1 VTPEIPVLRELILL
15 AGASLAVVLLFR
27 RLRLPA
33 TVGFIVTGILVGPG
47 GFALVRDPNLVRT
60 LAEFGVVVL
69 LFTVGLEFSLA
80 DLKRLGRRALVGGAL
95 QVLLTLA
102 VVAGALVLAGR
113 PPARA
118 IFLGMLV
125 SLSSTAVVLKLLT
138 DRIELQSPH
147 GRIATGVLLF
157 QDLAAIPF
165 LLLVAPLGRWARGEP
180 FTAAELTAG
189 LPGALLVVAAVAL
202 VLLLARRVLPWLLGR
217 ASRSGSREAFLFGIL
232 LVVLGSASLASRAG
246 GSLAVGAFLAG
257 LMLAGSE
264 LRDLI
269 AADVLPLRDALASV
283 FFIAVGMSFDPA
295 VVLARPDLVAA
306 STAGLVIVKLGVAF
320 VALRLGGVPGRVS
333 AAAALALAQI
343 GEFSF
348 VLAQA
353 GRPLGLLGV
362 GGSQAFFA
370 GAVFSLL
377 LTPFLV
383 PRASGWALALDRAL
397 AGRRGRPGEGRA
409 PGEGEAEE
417 EEEAGAAAAPAGPR
431 RPHENHVVIA
441 GFGLNGQNVAR
452 VLRSARLPH
461 LVVDLN
467 PDAVAEGHRQGS
479 PVLVGDI
486 GNPLIQRQA
495 GVPRAKVLV
504 LALSDPTATRHACR
518 VARSLSSD
526 VFIVVRTRYVDE
538 IDQLYAAGANQVIPE
553 EFETS
558 IEIFTSV
565 MRELHVPTNI
575 ILAQIMLLRQ
585 ERYSLLRGRRLQG
598 AILEQL
604 PTILLERTTDTFLL
618 LQESPAV
625 GRTPAE
631 LRLGA
636 EGEARLVAVVR
647 GGRPFTSFE
656 DEFRLRVGD
665 TLVVTGTHAEVDK
678 VFERLRSPAEP
689 GSVL

>member
-1 VTPEIPVLRELILL
+1 MTPEIPVLRELLLL

-33 TVGFIVTGILVGPG
+33 TVGFIVTGILIGPG
-47 GFALVRDPNLVRT
+47 GFALVHDPELVRT

-69 LFTVGLEFSLA
+69 LFTVGLEFSFA

-95 QVLLTLA
+95 QVLLTVLI
-102 VVAGALVLAGR
+102 VAAALVLGGR
-113 PPARA
+113 HPARA
-118 IFLGMLV
+118 LFLGMLV
-125 SLSSTAVVLKLLT
+125 SLSSTALVLKLLT

-147 GRIATGVLLF
+147 GRTAIGVLLF
-157 QDLAAIPF
+157 QDLVAVPF
-165 LLLVAPLGRWARGEP
+165 LLLVVPLGRWARGER
-180 FTAAELTAG
+180 FTAAELTAA
-189 LPGALLVVAAVAL
+189 LPGLLVVLAVAAFVFL
-202 VLLLARRVLPWLLGR
+202 FARRAIPWLLGR

-269 AADVLPLRDALASV
+269 AADLLPLRDTLASV

-295 VVLARPDLVAA
+295 VVLARPGVVAL
-306 STAGLVIVKLGVAF
+306 STAGLVLVKVVMAF
-320 VALRLGGVPGRVS
+320 FALRASGAPARVS
-333 AAAALALAQI
+333 FAAALALAQI

-353 GRPLGLLGV
+353 GRPLGLLGA

-377 LTPFLV
+377 LTPFVV
-383 PRASGWALALDRAL
+383 PLAPAWALALDRAL
-397 AGRRGRPGEGRA
+397 PGRRRGTAVGEDVDGGTPQEAAVEAA
-409 PGEGEAEE
+409 PGA
-417 EEEAGAAAAPAGPR
+417 PR
-431 RPHENHVVIA
+431 RPHANHVVIA

-452 VLRSARLPH
+452 VLRSVRLPH

-467 PDAVAEGHRQGS
+467 PDAVALGHGQGS

-486 GNPLIQRQA
+486 GNARIQRQA
-495 GVPRAKVLV
+495 GVPRARVVV

-518 VARSLSSD
+518 MARSLSSE
-526 VFIVVRTRYVDE
+526 VFIIVRTRYVDE

-558 IEIFTSV
+558 IEIFTAV

-575 ILAQIMLLRQ
+575 VQAQITVLRQ

-625 GRTPAE
+625 GRSVAE
-631 LRLGA
+631 VGLGA
-636 EGEARLVAVVR
+636 EGEARLVAIVR
-647 GGRPFTSFE
+647 GGRPLTTVEE
-656 DEFRLRVGD
+656 DFRLRVGD
-665 TLVVTGTHAEVDK
+665 TLVVTGTHAEVDR
-678 VFERLRSPAEP
+678 VFERLRPPAVP
-689 GSVL
+689 GPL